1 METRQI
7 GEWTVDMCSGE
18 RAPDAPPG
26 GMQVNLTSVW
36 VRIRRGGMATPWMG
50 ALGRSRLSVWKS
62 LETLHLDALPM
73 DLVAL
78 EETP

>member
-1 METRQI
+1 
-7 GEWTVDMCSGE
+7 
-18 RAPDAPPG
+18 
-26 GMQVNLTSVW
+26 MQVNLTSVW